1 MFLGPHISRL
11 TSARHAASVHHAVM
25 EPGTGADLPLAG
37 AVPLAVPPAGVNAWC
52 SESDRAFALE
62 RVNRRPRVRVVG
74 WFWEWAKVCSLA
86 VLLFLF
92 VRAFFVEAYKIPS
105 GSMERTILVGDFLL
119 VNKLGFGAEVP
130 FTTAHLPRLQRPAR
144 GQVIVFTWP
153 KDPEKNLVKRIIGVA
168 GDTLAMRAGT
178 LLVNNV
184 ARTEAYVEHTE
195 PGSDPAAADFEWQ
208 THFAVRTAAA
218 APVAHAAPAGARVPL
233 LALSDP
239 AAHPSRDNWG
249 PLIVPAGH
257 YFVLGDNRDNSLDSR
272 YWGFVADSLVIGRP
286 LFVYYSYA
294 PDTTT
299 PVPWATRV
307 RWRRLFT
314 RVN

>member
-1 MFLGPHISRL
+1 MDL
-11 TSARHAASVHHAVM
+11 
-25 EPGTGADLPLAG
+25 GTGADLPYPG
-37 AVPLAVPPAGVNAWC
+37 AASSPASQPSAAAWC
-52 SESDRAFALE
+52 SDADRAFALE
-62 RVNRRPRVRVVG
+62 RVNRRPRLRVFG

-119 VNKLGFGAEVP
+119 VNKLGYGAEVP
-130 FTTAHLPRLQRPAR
+130 FTKHHLPRLQTPAR

-184 ARTEAYVEHTE
+184 PRTEAYVEHTE

-218 APVAHAAPAGARVPL
+218 APVARSPLRDGPRTPLAP
-233 LALSDP
+233 LSDP
-239 AAHPSRDNWG
+239 TAHPSRDNWG

-286 LFVYYSYA
+286 LFVYYSYT

-299 PVPWATRV
+299 SLAWATRV
-307 RWRRLFT
+307 RWRRIFT
-314 RVN
+314 RVQ

>member
-1 MFLGPHISRL
+1 MDSGI
-11 TSARHAASVHHAVM
+11 
-25 EPGTGADLPLAG
+25 GADLPLGG
-37 AVPLAVPPAGVNAWC
+37 AVLPSAPPSDAPFVGVGPGVVAQGPPAGTWC
-52 SESDRAFALE
+52 SDSERAAALAV
-62 RVNRRPRVRVVG
+62 VNRRPRPRVLI

-119 VNKLGFGAEVP
+119 VNKLGYGADVP
-130 FTTAHLPRLQRPAR
+130 FTKRRLPRLRTPER
-144 GQVIVFTWP
+144 GEVVVFTWP
-153 KDPEKNLVKRIIGVA
+153 RDRDKNLVKRIIGVP

-184 ARTEAYVEHTE
+184 PRREAYVEHTE

-218 APVAHAAPAGARVPL
+218 APAPVAGAAPPRAGVRAPL
-233 LALSDP
+233 LPLAEP

-249 PLIVPAGH
+249 PLIVPAGR

-272 YWGFVADSLVIGRP
+272 YWGFVADSLLIGRP
-286 LFVYYSYA
+286 MFVYYSYA
-294 PDTTT
+294 PDTAA
-299 PVPWATRV
+299 PLPWATRV
-307 RWRRLFT
+307 RWRRLFSPI
-314 RVN
+314 R

>member
-1 MFLGPHISRL
+1 
-11 TSARHAASVHHAVM
+11 M
-25 EPGTGADLPLAG
+25 ESGIGADLPIVGITSSPGPIPG
-37 AVPLAVPPAGVNAWC
+37 ASAWC
-52 SESDRAFALE
+52 SDTERAFALE
-62 RVNRRPRVRVVG
+62 RVNRRPRSRVFGWLGEWVRVC
-74 WFWEWAKVCSLA
+74 ALA
-86 VLLFLF
+86 VVLFLF

-119 VNKLGFGAEVP
+119 VDKVGYASEVP
-130 FTTAHLPRLQRPAR
+130 LTRWHLPRLRTPAR
-144 GQVIVFTWP
+144 GEIVVFTWP
-153 KDPEKNLVKRIIGVA
+153 RDPEKNLVKRIAGVP

-184 ARTEAYVEHTE
+184 PRAERYVEHTE

-218 APVAHAAPAGARVPL
+218 APAPPARGDAGPGTAAARAPL
-233 LALSDP
+233 LPLAEP

-272 YWGFVADSLVIGRP
+272 YWGFVADSLLIGRP
-286 LFVYYSYA
+286 MFVYYSYA
-294 PDTTT
+294 PDTTAS
-299 PVPWATRV
+299 VPWATRV
-307 RWRRLFT
+307 RWRRLFSAI
-314 RVN
+314 R

>member
-1 MFLGPHISRL
+1 MDL
-11 TSARHAASVHHAVM
+11 
-25 EPGTGADLPLAG
+25 GTGADLPLAAALPSAAPAAG
-37 AVPLAVPPAGVNAWC
+37 AGAWC
-52 SESDRAFALE
+52 SDDDRAYALA
-62 RVNRRPRVRVVG
+62 RANRRPRPRIFG
-74 WFWEWAKVCSLA
+74 FLGEWARVCSLA

-119 VNKLGFGAEVP
+119 VNKLGYGAELP
-130 FTTAHLPRLQRPAR
+130 FTKRHLPRLRAPTR

-153 KDPEKNLVKRIIGVA
+153 KDPDKNLVKRVIGVP
-168 GDTLAMRAGT
+168 GDTVAMRAGT

-184 ARTEAYVEHTE
+184 PRTESYVEHTE

-218 APVAHAAPAGARVPL
+218 APVPGESAPPSGDGHAPL
-233 LALSDP
+233 LPLAEP

-249 PLIVPAGH
+249 PLIVPPGQ

-286 LFVYYSYA
+286 LFVYYSYV
-294 PDTTT
+294 PDTAT
-299 PVPWATRV
+299 PFAWATRV
-307 RWRRLFT
+307 RWARIFSPIQ
-314 RVN
+314 

>member
-1 MFLGPHISRL
+1 MPL
-11 TSARHAASVHHAVM
+11 
-25 EPGTGADLPLAG
+25 GTGADLPLAG
-37 AVPLAVPPAGVNAWC
+37 AAPSAVPSAEVGAWC
-52 SESDRAFALE
+52 SDVDRASALE
-62 RVNRRPRVRVVG
+62 RVNRRPRVRVLG
-74 WFWEWAKVCSLA
+74 WLWEWAKVCSLA

-119 VNKLGFGAEVP
+119 VNKLGYGAEVP
-130 FTTAHLPRLQRPAR
+130 FTKHHLPRLQTPGR
-144 GQVIVFTWP
+144 GEVVVFTWP
-153 KDPEKNLVKRIIGVA
+153 KDPEKNLVKRIIGVP

-184 ARTEAYVEHTE
+184 PRTERYVEHTE

-218 APVAHAAPAGARVPL
+218 APIASSARPGARAPL
-233 LALSDP
+233 LPLAEP

-294 PDTTT
+294 PDTST
-299 PVPWATRV
+299 PLAWATRV
-307 RWRRLFT
+307 RWARIFT
-314 RVN
+314 PVR